1 MIITNLM
8 QTNLI
13 HHSHMMKKSIVLFIL
28 LLTFW
33 ANSGS
38 TQEKI
43 LTLREAI
50 SFAGQNNSDLV
61 KAKIDLMIA
70 KTQVS
75 EAYADNLI
83 PSITLTSNYTRNFKK
98 QVFNI
103 FGENVEIG
111 SDNSITNTI
120 YMQESIPI
128 LGTPVFQGIRIAEYY
143 EKLNAETVSSVEA
156 AVKQNVTEAYL
167 NVLFAKE
174 ILEVNLE
181 RMDHSS
187 ENFAVVEA
195 RYRNGVATEFDYLRA
210 RVTMENIAPTIDK
223 SESDL
228 EVSKL
233 FLKQVIGDKSD
244 QKIEVT
250 GRLTYDSLEVLM
262 PADDIVNRIVQNN
275 VAVRQLNITRQINSE
290 LNSVEEKTLLPKLYL
305 FGQYQLGTNE
315 NDDRSI
321 SEYRW
326 YNTLSAGINLSWDL
340 NFFRKGHAIDR
351 TELEIRKTE
360 ENIADVKRKL
370 RTQAQSVIL
379 NMEDARN
386 RIIAQREN
394 IALAERSLDL
404 ANISFKNGTATQL
417 DVLNTEL
424 TLSETRLSYLQS
436 IYDFLVAKSKL
447 EELLEQ

>member
-1 MIITNLM
+1 
-8 QTNLI
+8 
-13 HHSHMMKKSIVLFIL
+13 MMKKILIVFIL
-28 LLTFW
+28 SLVISSG
-33 ANSGS
+33 NSIKA
-38 TQEKI
+38 QDKI
-43 LTLREAI
+43 LTLTEAV
-50 SFAGQNNSDLV
+50 SLAAQNNSDLV

-143 EKLNAETVSSVEA
+143 EKLNSETVNSVEA
-156 AVKQNVTEAYL
+156 AVKQDVTEAYL

-174 ILEVNLE
+174 ILDVNLD
-181 RMDHSS
+181 RMENSS
-187 ENFAVVEA
+187 QNFAVVEA

-233 FLKQVIGDKSD
+233 FLKQIIGDKSD
-244 QKIEVT
+244 QPVEVT
-250 GRLTYDSLEVLM
+250 GRLTYDSLEVML
-262 PADDIVNRIVQNN
+262 PTDDIVGRIVENN
-275 VAVRQLNITRQINSE
+275 VAVRQLKITRQINSE

-321 SEYRW
+321 GEYRW

-340 NFFRKGHAIDR
+340 NIFRKGHAIDR
-351 TELEIRKTE
+351 TELEVRKTDE
-360 ENIADVKRKL
+360 SIADVKRKL

-404 ANISFKNGTATQL
+404 ANISFRNGTATQL

-424 TLSETRLSYLQS
+424 TLSETRLAYLQS
-436 IYDFLVAKSKL
+436 IYDYLVAKSKL
-447 EELLEQ
+447 EELLEK